1 MHILSYLLIL
11 NRNKQQLV
19 TVIHQVQFKYFKKM
33 GWEIFPTFDTPF
45 ILFGEKCNTHTHT
58 TQAQVFEDWDL
69 FLDSIKP
76 KYWLAFQ

>member
-1 MHILSYLLIL
+1 
-11 NRNKQQLV
+11 
-19 TVIHQVQFKYFKKM
+19 M
-33 GWEIFPTFDTPF
+33 GWEIFPTLDTPF